1 MRKSNLK
8 TSRLWGRIKWLQRKK
23 LSTRV
28 AERITRTQKESH
40 RRRST
45 NKKTSSSRNIVS
57 GVRHTT
63 SLRTLDNLKN
73 QFGESRLLE
82 LNMEWRLSLALRQPE
97 RTGSVDKR
105 AKDLLYRQRKT
116 KNGRISEWLTHF
128 DYLFL
133 TFILEVD
140 WLHLNSKK

>member
-1 MRKSNLK
+1 M
-8 TSRLWGRIKWLQRKK
+8 QRKK

-45 NKKTSSSRNIVS
+45 KKKTSSSRNIVS

-140 WLHLNSKK
+140 